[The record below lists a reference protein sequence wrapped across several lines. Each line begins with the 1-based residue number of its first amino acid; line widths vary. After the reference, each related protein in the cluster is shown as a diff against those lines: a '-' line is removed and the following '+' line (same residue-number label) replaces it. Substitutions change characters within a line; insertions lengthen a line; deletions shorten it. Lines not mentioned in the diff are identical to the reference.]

1 MISKEEVQ
9 HIAKLARIQLS
20 ETELE
25 KFQKDLGSILDY
37 FNLLNELDV
46 SGVKPMTHSVVL
58 ENVKRGDMAKEKE
71 KQSAEKLI
79 QMAPGNKDGFL
90 KVKSI
95 L

>member
-37 FNLLNELDV
+37 FNLLKELDV
-46 SGVKPMTHSVVL
+46 SDVKPMIHSVVL
-58 ENVKRGDMAKEKE
+58 KNVKRGDKVRKKEKG
-71 KQSAEKLI
+71 SAEKLI
-79 QMAPGNKDGFL
+79 QMAPENKDGFL